1 MRRSLAAPRL
11 LHRPLEANVARR
23 VRSCSV
29 APLGGET
36 GDLDVTQTITYVG
49 GAAQA
54 SALVQMLE
62 ERGVRVEWRRPEE
75 QRGFG
80 ADVEAMALSLMAR
93 ARMTGSRPRWRSSG
107 RGPRAR
113 RSPLRGRKR
122 RNGSLVRGPPR
133 TVMIPV
139 KRRSVRQPYFVTW
152 RGGFGCRQRGDVPD
166 QRGCGVLITV

>member
-36 GDLDVTQTITYVG
+36 GDLDVTRTITYVG

-113 RSPLRGRKR
+113 KVTGEGEEEEEREP
-122 RNGSLVRGPPR
+122 GPGPAAHSDD
-133 TVMIPV
+133 P
-139 KRRSVRQPYFVTW
+139 
-152 RGGFGCRQRGDVPD
+152 G
-166 QRGCGVLITV
+166 